1 MNKYLK
7 KAENGSGI
15 DHYVRVPGTGAK
27 QKITFTKMHGC
38 ANDYVYIDCFQND
51 IQNYAELAIYL
62 SDRHTGIGGDG
73 VIYICPSDVADA
85 RMRMYNLDGS
95 EGMMCGNGIRC
106 VAKYVYD
113 SGIAKKDVLHIETKS
128 GIKICRVHVE
138 NGEVTTV
145 TVDMGK
151 AELVPAKIPVDFPG
165 DTAVKEKITVL
176 DKEYEVTCVSM
187 GNPHCVIFQ
196 KEDVDDLDLTRIG
209 PKFEH
214 HPLFPERV
222 NTEFVNVLPDGSL
235 KMRVWE
241 RGSGET
247 WACGTGSCATGV
259 AACLNGFAN
268 KNEDIVVHLR
278 GGDLT
283 IRETDETVFMTGAA
297 TTVFKGE
304 IEI

>member
-128 GIKICRVHVE
+128 GIKTIDLTVE
-138 NGEVTTV
+138 NGKAAYAKVN
-145 TVDMGK
+145 MGK
-151 AELVPAKIPVDFPG
+151 AILDPKKIPVKAEG
-165 DTAVKEKITVL
+165 DTFISQEIMVG
-176 DKEYEVTCVSM
+176 DKSYTVTCVSM
-187 GNPHCVIFQ
+187 GNPHCVVFTEGI
-196 KEDVDDLDLTRIG
+196 DTLDLEKTG
-209 PKFEH
+209 PEFEH
-214 HPLFPERV
+214 HPLFPDRI
-222 NTEFVNVLPDGSL
+222 NTEFVEVIDEHTL

-241 RGSGET
+241 RGAGET
-247 WACGTGSCATGV
+247 ISCGTGTCASTV
-259 AACLNGFAN
+259 AAVLNGYCPRGEEIA
-268 KNEDIVVHLR
+268 IQIR
-278 GGDLT
+278 GGVLYDTYLENGDVVMRGPAVEVFHGEW
-283 IRETDETVFMTGAA
+283 RE
-297 TTVFKGE
+297 
-304 IEI
+304 